1 MNKRESQAAE
11 TREKL
16 LKAAGRLFLQKG
28 YRATSIREINRS
40 VNLADGLLYHYFPGG
55 KKEIFLK
62 VYEDSMSKTLKSFRE
77 TRNIEDYTALPLVQM
92 LETIYQDFLT
102 IVNENIAA
110 IRTMLREEEIQDE
123 IMKEDALCSICGNGQ
138 WITQLLII
146 KHKKGEVREMD
157 FECAAST
164 ILQLMRNVVV
174 GIAFGFI
181 DNNMSALHQRYFEY
195 LASLWKA
202 EENI

>member
-11 TREKL
+11 TKKKL
-16 LKAAGRLFLQKG
+16 LESAGCLFMQKG
-28 YRATSIREINRS
+28 YRATSVREINRS
-40 VNLADGLLYHYFPGG
+40 ANLADGLLYHYFPGG

-62 VYEDSMSKTLKSFRE
+62 VYEDSMSKTLKSFRK
-77 TRNIEDYTALPLVQM
+77 TRNIEDYTSLPLVQM

-138 WITQLLII
+138 WLTELLTI
-146 KHKKGEVREMD
+146 KYKMGEVREMD
-157 FECAAST
+157 FECASST
-164 ILQLMRNVVV
+164 ILQLLRNMVV

-181 DNNMSALHQRYFEY
+181 DNNMGALHQRYFEY

-202 EENI
+202 E